1 MVAYRRGQLAAGDCS
16 PAAPT
21 DPDVR
26 VSSSGALGTA
36 LNKTVQKAG
45 RRRRHGRQRARHLGV
60 GQPSETCAPCRATM
74 IVETSQSDKYATI
87 CGHK

>member
-36 LNKTVQKAG
+36 VNKTVQKLVDVVVTASG
-45 RRRRHGRQRARHLGV
+45 GPATWASASLPRRVLPAEPR
-60 GQPSETCAPCRATM
+60 
-74 IVETSQSDKYATI
+74 
-87 CGHK
+87 